1 MFRLVRVSSGAH
13 GDEGVEGLA
22 EGSGAGDI
30 AVKALGVEPG
40 EVFCRERDGDG
51 ARAVLCCDH

>member
-30 AVKALGVEPG
+30 AVKTPGVKPG
-40 EVFCRERDGDG
+40 EVF
-51 ARAVLCCDH
+51 